1 MVKTI
6 ITFIRSTLFN
16 ILFYGLTALA
26 CVFCLPGLL
35 LKDRGLYMIV
45 HSFVNTVYFLEKYV
59 LGLDYEVRGIEHLPE
74 SGSYVVAA
82 KHQSPY
88 ETMKLHRL
96 FKRPA
101 IVLKK
106 ELLSIPLWG
115 KFLSRVEPIAID
127 RSQGKSA
134 MNQIIE
140 GAEAIKDDGRAIVIF
155 PQGTRVYPW
164 QTTKDKPYRAGVARI
179 HINTGMPII
188 PLSMNSGIFWPRK
201 SWLKQP
207 GKVIFEFHEA
217 LAPSQSVEDIMAE
230 LEKIVETHSKT
241 LENEAIDKNATLRIN
256 QENKDTVK
264 TA

>member
-26 CVFCLPGLL
+26 CVLCLPGLFF
-35 LKDRGLYMIV
+35 KDRGLYMIV
-45 HSFVNTVYFLEKYV
+45 HSFVNSIYFLEKYV
-59 LGLDYEVRGIEHLPE
+59 LGLDYEVRGLEHLPKD
-74 SGSYVVAA
+74 GSYVVAA

-88 ETMKLHRL
+88 ETFKLHRL
-96 FKRPA
+96 FGRPA

-115 KFLSRVEPIAID
+115 KFLGRVQPIAID

-140 GAEAIKDDGRAIVIF
+140 GAKAIKDDGRAIVIF

-179 HINTGMPII
+179 HTSTGMPII
-188 PLSMNSGIFWPRK
+188 PLSMNTGIFWPRK
-201 SWLKQP
+201 SWLKQS

-217 LAPSQSVEDIMAE
+217 LKPSQSVEDIMKE
-230 LEKIVETHSKT
+230 LENIVETNSKA
-241 LENEAIDKNATLRIN
+241 LENEAIDKNTALRIN
-256 QENKDTVK
+256 QEHKGSK
-264 TA
+264 TTA